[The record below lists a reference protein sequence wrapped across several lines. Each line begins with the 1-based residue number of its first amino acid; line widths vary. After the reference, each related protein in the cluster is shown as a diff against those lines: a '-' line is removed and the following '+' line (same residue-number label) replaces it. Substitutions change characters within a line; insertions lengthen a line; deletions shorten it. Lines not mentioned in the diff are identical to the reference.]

1 MMEEVKT
8 FIIKMVQR
16 RLFATEIKTVR
27 RNGKINTLQ
36 EKAVFTDWIPLLLKI
51 CLSELEEG

>member
-1 MMEEVKT
+1 
-8 FIIKMVQR
+8 MVQR